1 MMRPF
6 ILFVP
11 VAALLLSACEGEP
24 AAPVADGNGTAEGEV
39 LGGTISDDMI
49 PLEQLRSQAPLAP
62 RAPSATEASGAS
74 VSAPTNAEAGTADA
88 APAHETPEE

>member
-6 ILFVP
+6 ILVVP
-11 VAALLLSACEGEP
+11 AAALLLSACEGEP
-24 AAPVADGNGTAEGEV
+24 AGPVVDGNGTAEGEV

-62 RAPSATEASGAS
+62 RTPSATGASGAAAT
-74 VSAPTNAEAGTADA
+74 APTNAETGTADA
-88 APAHETPEE
+88 APAPETP

>member
-1 MMRPF
+1 MMRSF
-6 ILFVP
+6 IVFVP

-39 LGGTISDDMI
+39 LGGTISDEMI

-62 RAPSATEASGAS
+62 REPSAAGAGGS
-74 VSAPTNAEAGTADA
+74 AASAPANAEAGTADA
-88 APAHETPEE
+88 APAPETPEE